1 MTVFLDLADVLALAS
16 RLLGDPP
23 PIRDVG
29 LLESAVA
36 RPRTVVFGVEAYE
49 TIWTKAAALLQSI
62 VNNHALIDGNKRLGW
77 LATAVFLELNDIP
90 ISQASNDDVYE
101 FVLSVASGSP
111 EFDEIAERLQD
122 LINRLGPP
130 LSHSNQL
137 HVLVHPTCCS
147 ATRGKQQLERETT
160 TSERTQTTSCV
171 LLVAWRTTENATDC
185 SGENQQR
192 CHHAFDQEANDV
204 LLCTR

>member
-1 MTVFLDLADVLALAS
+1 MNPATIYLDLADVLTLAT

-36 RPRTVVFGVEAYE
+36 RPRTVVFGVQAYE
-49 TIWTKAAALLQSI
+49 SVWTKAAALLQSI

-90 ISQASNDDVYE
+90 ISLASNDDVYE

-111 EFDEIAERLQD
+111 DVEEIAEQLQG
-122 LINRLGPP
+122 LIN
-130 LSHSNQL
+130 H
-137 HVLVHPTCCS
+137 
-147 ATRGKQQLERETT
+147 
-160 TSERTQTTSCV
+160 
-171 LLVAWRTTENATDC
+171 
-185 SGENQQR
+185 
-192 CHHAFDQEANDV
+192 
-204 LLCTR
+204 